1 MRYLARAAAALGAAL
16 LTTAVLAAGSASTS
30 ASTLTAAS
38 DPDPIP
44 SPPGAN
50 NWSCHPSAAH
60 PRPVVLVHGTF
71 ANRAD
76 NWVALS
82 PLLASAGYCVFA
94 LDYGG
99 ATGALIQGTGP
110 VAQSAA

>member
-1 MRYLARAAAALGAAL
+1 MRYSVRAAAALGAAL
-16 LTTAVLAAGSASTS
+16 LTTAVLAAGSASS
-30 ASTLTAAS
+30 ATAAS

-44 SPPGAN
+44 SPVGAN

-99 ATGALIQGTGP
+99 ATGALIQGVGP
-110 VAQSAA
+110 VAQ